1 MKYQDYLKK
10 TSDELKTELE
20 KLLKERFELK
30 MKRGS
35 GLNPKPHLF
44 RVNKIN
50 IARIKTA
57 LNDGNKE
64 K

>member
-20 KLLKERFELK
+20 NLLKERFELK

-57 LNDGNKE
+57 LNDGNK
-64 K
+64 KK

>member
-20 KLLKERFELK
+20 ELLKERFELK

-57 LNDGNKE
+57 LNDGNK
-64 K
+64 KK

>member
-57 LNDGNKE
+57 LNDGNK
-64 K
+64 KK

>member
-10 TSDELKTELE
+10 TNDELQIELE

-30 MKRGS
+30 MQRGS

-44 RVNKIN
+44 RENKVN
-50 IARIKTA
+50 IARIKT
-57 LNDGNKE
+57 LMNENKND
-64 K
+64 

>member
-10 TSDELKTELE
+10 TNEELKTELE

-35 GLNPKPHLF
+35 GLNPSLIYF
-44 RVNKIN
+44 V
-50 IARIKTA
+50 RIK
-57 LNDGNKE
+57 
-64 K
+64 

>member
-57 LNDGNKE
+57 LNDGNRE

>member
-10 TSDELKTELE
+10 TNEELKTELE
-20 KLLKERFELK
+20 NLLKERFELK

-44 RVNKIN
+44 RQNKIN
-50 IARIKTA
+50 IARVKTV
-57 LNDGNKE
+57 LNSGSKE